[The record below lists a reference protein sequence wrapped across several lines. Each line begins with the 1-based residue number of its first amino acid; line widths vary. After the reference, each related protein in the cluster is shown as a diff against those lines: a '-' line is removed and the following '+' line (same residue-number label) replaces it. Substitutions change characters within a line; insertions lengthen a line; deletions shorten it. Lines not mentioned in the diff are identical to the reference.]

1 MKKIINGKMYNTET
15 AKLVDTA
22 AWGTDS
28 DFSYWIE
35 ELYKKRTGEY
45 FIAGEGGALSRWR
58 EVYSDGFTN
67 GWGIKPL
74 TDEEARDWMEK
85 YGDPDVYIEEFGEP
99 DE

>member
-1 MKKIINGKMYNTET
+1 MYNTET

-45 FIAGEGGALSRWR
+45 FIAGEGGPTSRWR
-58 EVYSDGFTN
+58 ESVGRNGFCS
-67 GWGIKPL
+67 GRGIKPL
-74 TDEEARDWMEK
+74 TDEEARDWLEK
-85 YGDPDVYIEEFGEP
+85 YGDPDSYIAEFGEP
-99 DE
+99 EE